1 MAIFLSFTVVGLVAG
16 CVYALI
22 ATGLVVTYNTT
33 GIFNFAHGAI
43 AMFGAYTYWQLTDT
57 GQGWGWPA
65 PIALVLVLFVL
76 APAFG
81 LVIERLLMRPLR
93 GASVDLTLVVT
104 LGLLLF
110 LVGLAQVIWNPN
122 QVRNLPSFF
131 NGSGFRLGYVQVT
144 WHEVIAVVSTVGI
157 ALGLRVLFSRTRTG
171 IAMRAVVDSPDLL
184 AMAGGRPVRVQQLAW
199 ALSCSVAALAGILL
213 APIAR
218 LDIILLT
225 LLVVEGYAAAIIGR
239 LRNLPIAVIGAGAIG
254 LGQYY
259 LGGYLTSDNLSR
271 LQYLLPM
278 VVLFVALIVL
288 PQDRLRAASFQG
300 AVAPRVAALKTSV
313 SWGAVLVL
321 GTFLL
326 SGVLSN
332 VNQRTM
338 ATGFAL
344 ALVLLS
350 LVLLTGYGGM
360 ISACQITLMGLG
372 AVAMGKVA
380 SGSSLWGVLAAIGL
394 AAGAGFL
401 LALPTLKMR
410 GLYL

>member
-22 ATGLVVTYNTT
+22 ATGLVVPYNTT

-43 AMFGAYTYWQLTDT
+43 AMFGAHDYWQLRET

-65 PIALVLVLFVL
+65 PVALVLVLFVL

-93 GASVDLTLVVT
+93 GVPIDLTLVVT

-110 LVGLAQVIWNPN
+110 LVGLAQVIWDPN

-131 NGSGFRLGYVQVT
+131 NGSGFRIGYVQVT

-157 ALGLRVLFSRTRTG
+157 ALGLRILFSGPRPG

-199 ALSCSVAALAGILL
+199 ALSCSIAALAGILL

-218 LDIILLT
+218 LDILLLT
-225 LLVVEGYAAAIIGR
+225 LLVVKGYAAAIIGR
-239 LRNLPIAVIGAGAIG
+239 LRNLPIALIGAAAIG

-259 LGGYLTSDNLSR
+259 LGGYLTSD
-271 LQYLLPM
+271 
-278 VVLFVALIVL
+278 
-288 PQDRLRAASFQG
+288 
-300 AVAPRVAALKTSV
+300 K
-313 SWGAVLVL
+313 
-321 GTFLL
+321 
-326 SGVLSN
+326 
-332 VNQRTM
+332 
-338 ATGFAL
+338 
-344 ALVLLS
+344 
-350 LVLLTGYGGM
+350 
-360 ISACQITLMGLG
+360 
-372 AVAMGKVA
+372 
-380 SGSSLWGVLAAIGL
+380 
-394 AAGAGFL
+394 
-401 LALPTLKMR
+401 
-410 GLYL
+410 